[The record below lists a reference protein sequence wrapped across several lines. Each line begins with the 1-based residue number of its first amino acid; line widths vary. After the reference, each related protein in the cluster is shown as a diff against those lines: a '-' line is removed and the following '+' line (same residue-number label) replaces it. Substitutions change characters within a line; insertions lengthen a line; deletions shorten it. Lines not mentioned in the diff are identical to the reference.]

1 MPFRRSLLI
10 ALVALAFTYATLVGL
25 NAQEA
30 GPGVLPPPGANAIV
44 PPAAEGEAPPLFSF
58 PETTAEAIAPPTVLE
73 EAVGAE
79 TQVLEENT
87 ELIEPP
93 VVYEWY
99 QWSYWFGPAPW
110 DMGVNFGLNGSEGQN
125 STQSIASGAYLKR
138 DSAQWTL
145 DSKINYNMTSA
156 NSVETQN
163 NALLDARVDRKLDK
177 SAWSLYILNQMLY
190 DEFQP
195 FDLRVSVNSGV
206 GYKWVKTENFNL
218 LGRFGAGAS
227 REFGGVQDE
236 WAPEALFGLDYEYL
250 ISDKQ
255 RLTMKVDYF
264 PEWGNFNNYRVVS
277 DAGWEVDLDK
287 PKNMSLRFTVND
299 RYDSTPNGVS
309 PNLVNYAVLLNWK
322 L

>member
-1 MPFRRSLLI
+1 MLSPRQFVIALI
-10 ALVALAFTYATLVGL
+10 AVAISCAIVGRL

-30 GPGVLPPPGANAIV
+30 GPGVLPPPGANSAA
-44 PPAAEGEAPPLFSF
+44 PPNMEGDASPLFSF
-58 PETTAEAIAPPTVLE
+58 PEVTAPPTVLE
-73 EAVGAE
+73 EAVGEE
-79 TQVLEENT
+79 TQVLEENA

-110 DMGVNFGLNGSEGQN
+110 DMGMNFGLNGSEGEN

-138 DSAQWTL
+138 DSVLWTL
-145 DSKINYNMTSA
+145 DSKINYNMTAA
-156 NSVETQN
+156 NSIETQN

-177 SAWSLYILNQMLY
+177 SAWSLYILNQTLY

-206 GYKWVKTENFNL
+206 GYKWVNTENFNL

-227 REFGGVQDE
+227 REFGGVQDV
-236 WAPEALFGLDYEYL
+236 WAPEALLGLDYEYL
-250 ISDKQ
+250 ISDRQ
-255 RLTMKVDYF
+255 RMTMKVDYF
-264 PEWGNFNNYRVVS
+264 PEWENFNNYRVVS
-277 DAGWEVDLDK
+277 DACWEVDLDK

-309 PNLVNYAVLLNWK
+309 PNLVNYAALLNWK